1 MTYDFE
7 TYFSKAR
14 DAATPLVEMGEF
26 GFDLFEKGLQIQAEL
41 LGDAIDLVVD
51 ELKILS
57 TAAGPVEAFQA
68 QAKLA
73 EGYALKAQ
81 QRAKDFM
88 QIAGES
94 QQALTGWAEKG
105 FRQAQT
111 GFGDAM
117 SAAQGAVAPKPARKK
132 AA

>member
-7 TYFSKAR
+7 TYFAKAR
-14 DAATPLVEMGEF
+14 DAATPLVEIGEY
-26 GFDLFEKGLQIQAEL
+26 GFDLFEKGFQIQAEL

-81 QRAKDFM
+81 KRAQDLM
-88 QIAGES
+88 LIAGES
-94 QQALTGWAEKG
+94 QQTLTGWAEKS
-105 FRQAQT
+105 FKQAQS
-111 GFGDAM
+111 GFEEAVT
-117 SAAQGAVAPKPARKK
+117 AAQGAVAPKPARKK

>member
-7 TYFSKAR
+7 TYFAKAR
-14 DAATPLVEMGEF
+14 DAAAPWMDMGEY
-26 GFDLFEKGLQIQAEL
+26 GFDLFEKGFQIQAEL

-57 TAAGPVEAFQA
+57 TSNGPVELFQA

-73 EGYALKAQ
+73 EGYALRAQ
-81 QRAKDFM
+81 KRAQELM
-88 QIAGES
+88 LAATEG

-105 FRQAQT
+105 FRQAQN
-111 GFGDAM
+111 GFEEAV
-117 SAAQGAVAPKPARKK
+117 SVAQGAVAPKPARKK

>member
-14 DAATPLVEMGEF
+14 DAAAPWMEMGEYA
-26 GFDLFEKGLQIQAEL
+26 FDLFEKGFQIQAEL
-41 LGDAIDLVVD
+41 LGDAIDMVVD
-51 ELKILS
+51 EMKVLS
-57 TAAGPVEAFQA
+57 TSAGPAELLQA

-73 EGYALKAQ
+73 EGYALRAQ
-81 QRAKDFM
+81 KRAQEIM
-88 QIAGES
+88 QVATES
-94 QQALTGWAEKG
+94 QQSLTGWAEKG
-105 FRQAQT
+105 FKQAQA
-111 GFGDAM
+111 GFGEAV